1 MDGDTFHDLKRGYE
15 KRIID
20 IDVVFG
26 KLHDYG
32 TEERVDG
39 RRETSDTSR
48 QRNVRSRVN
57 IMISRQRVR
66 MFANNAGLRCIVR
79 KINSIPVVVGRV
91 LTTR

>member
-32 TEERVDG
+32 TEERIDG
-39 RRETSDTSR
+39 RRETSDTS
-48 QRNVRSRVN
+48 QGDGTSVH
-57 IMISRQRVR
+57 
-66 MFANNAGLRCIVR
+66 G
-79 KINSIPVVVGRV
+79 
-91 LTTR
+91 